1 MTSPVRW
8 SSALVAFVAAGVS
21 AAARADAGAPPLAD
35 DPTLVALA
43 VALSCADAPD
53 AAMPGAAATP
63 PGAPEVELVATVR
76 ASSLV
81 FDEVPKLDAILR
93 GKGARRLAWKAERVN
108 LPERPDPGFVYRDVV
123 VRVTVAGD
131 LDDLT
136 ALLADAK
143 RASRG
148 LRIETPPPPA
158 PVAKPVEGPKIVD
171 VSASA
176 PSTPTSTSTSTPT
189 PTPTPTSGSA
199 SPESTTLPLPPPP
212 PPPPVEAPAR

>member
-148 LRIETPPPPA
+148 LRIETPPPA
-158 PVAKPVEGPKIVD
+158 PVAKPVEGPKIAD
-171 VSASA
+171 VS
-176 PSTPTSTSTSTPT
+176 PTSTSTSSATPT
-189 PTPTPTSGSA
+189 ATATE
-199 SPESTTLPLPPPP
+199 ESSLPLPPP

>member
-1 MTSPVRW
+1 MTSPVRRW
-8 SSALVAFVAAGVS
+8 SSALVVFVAAGVS

-53 AAMPGAAATP
+53 GAIPGTAAAP
-63 PGAPEVELVATVR
+63 QSAPEVELVATVR

-81 FDEVPKLDAILR
+81 FDEVPKLDAILG

-158 PVAKPVEGPKIVD
+158 SVAKPVEGRPKIAD
-171 VSASA
+171 VS
-176 PSTPTSTSTSTPT
+176 PTSTSTSSATPT
-189 PTPTPTSGSA
+189 ATATE
-199 SPESTTLPLPPPP
+199 ESSLPLPPP